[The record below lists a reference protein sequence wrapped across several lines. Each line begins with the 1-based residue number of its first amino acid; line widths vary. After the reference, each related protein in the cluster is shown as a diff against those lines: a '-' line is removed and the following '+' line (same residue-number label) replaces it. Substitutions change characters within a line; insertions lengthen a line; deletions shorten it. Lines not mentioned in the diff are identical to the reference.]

1 MAFIGGLCIQG
12 RDRASSSLSSRSVR
26 RSVEVTE
33 KPVSVSLVPLGC
45 PKNTVDAEVML
56 GDLEQQGISVLDDES
71 SADVIIV
78 NTCGFIEDAKRE
90 SIEAI
95 LAAAE
100 LKQGSTTKGIVVTG
114 CLAQRYASQ
123 LAEELPE
130 VDAVVGFEGYK
141 SLGEKVRKIALNGK
155 KKSRSTVEVGKATVP
170 FRPEWGRRRLAPR
183 HTAYMRVAEGCD
195 HACSFCAI
203 PSFRGKFRSKPWD
216 QVVEEAR
223 LLAAKGAV
231 ELNLIAEDTN
241 QYGID
246 FKEDNRRLSDLLY
259 ELADIEGIQWI
270 RLLYCYPSYFTD
282 ELIDAIA
289 NIDKVVKYIDIPL
302 QHISD
307 PVLKRMNRPGAKH
320 TKRLLNRLRDRIPE
334 VEFRSTFITGFPGE
348 TQRDHE
354 ELVNFVKDFRF
365 HRGGFFTYSEEDGTP
380 AAVLDRQIPEEIKTA
395 RRDELTSIQQDIQ
408 AEFAEEKIGK
418 VIDVLVDRIE
428 DGRAVGRARFDAPE
442 IDCIVHLLQ
451 DIPPGL
457 VVKARVVESD
467 LFDLLADANPQVV
480 NGDYV

>member
-1 MAFIGGLCIQG
+1 
-12 RDRASSSLSSRSVR
+12 
-26 RSVEVTE
+26 
-33 KPVSVSLVPLGC
+33 
-45 PKNTVDAEVML
+45 
-56 GDLEQQGISVLDDES
+56 
-71 SADVIIV
+71 
-78 NTCGFIEDAKRE
+78 
-90 SIEAI
+90 
-95 LAAAE
+95 
-100 LKQGSTTKGIVVTG
+100 
-114 CLAQRYASQ
+114 
-123 LAEELPE
+123 
-130 VDAVVGFEGYK
+130 VGFEGYK

>member
-1 MAFIGGLCIQG
+1 
-12 RDRASSSLSSRSVR
+12 
-26 RSVEVTE
+26 
-33 KPVSVSLVPLGC
+33 
-45 PKNTVDAEVML
+45 
-56 GDLEQQGISVLDDES
+56 
-71 SADVIIV
+71 
-78 NTCGFIEDAKRE
+78 
-90 SIEAI
+90 
-95 LAAAE
+95 
-100 LKQGSTTKGIVVTG
+100 
-114 CLAQRYASQ
+114 
-123 LAEELPE
+123 
-130 VDAVVGFEGYK
+130 
-141 SLGEKVRKIALNGK
+141 
-155 KKSRSTVEVGKATVP
+155 
-170 FRPEWGRRRLAPR
+170 
-183 HTAYMRVAEGCD
+183 
-195 HACSFCAI
+195 
-203 PSFRGKFRSKPWD
+203 
-216 QVVEEAR
+216 
-223 LLAAKGAV
+223 
-231 ELNLIAEDTN
+231 
-241 QYGID
+241 
-246 FKEDNRRLSDLLY
+246 
-259 ELADIEGIQWI
+259 
-270 RLLYCYPSYFTD
+270 
-282 ELIDAIA
+282 
-289 NIDKVVKYIDIPL
+289 
-302 QHISD
+302 
-307 PVLKRMNRPGAKH
+307 
-320 TKRLLNRLRDRIPE
+320 LRDRIPE